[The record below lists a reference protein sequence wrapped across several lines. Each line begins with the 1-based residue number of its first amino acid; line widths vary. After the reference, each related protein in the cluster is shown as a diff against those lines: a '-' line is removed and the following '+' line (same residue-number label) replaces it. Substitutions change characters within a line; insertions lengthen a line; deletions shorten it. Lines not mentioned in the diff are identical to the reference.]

1 VVILGASFDSVEAN
15 RKFAE
20 KFEFPFDLLSDS
32 DKSLAKA
39 YGAFN
44 PESPGSAQRA
54 AFVIGKDG
62 KVTHAWAK
70 VEAAAFPE
78 QVLELLKPATSG
90 GGAKKPAGA

>member
-1 VVILGASFDSVEAN
+1 MVLGASFDSVEAN

-39 YGAFN
+39 YGAFD
-44 PESPGSAQRA
+44 PASPNSARRA

-62 KVTHAWAK
+62 KIAHAWEK
-70 VEAAAFPE
+70 VAASEFPG
-78 QVLELLKPATSG
+78 ELLTTL
-90 GGAKKPAGA
+90 GGAK

>member
-1 VVILGASFDSVEAN
+1 VILGASFDSVEAN

-20 KFEFPFDLLSDS
+20 KFEFPFDLLCDT
-32 DKSLAKA
+32 DKSLGKA

-54 AFVIGKDG
+54 AFVIGRDG

-70 VEAAAFPE
+70 VQAADFPGE
-78 QVLELLKPATSG
+78 MATLLCT
-90 GGAKKPAGA
+90 KK